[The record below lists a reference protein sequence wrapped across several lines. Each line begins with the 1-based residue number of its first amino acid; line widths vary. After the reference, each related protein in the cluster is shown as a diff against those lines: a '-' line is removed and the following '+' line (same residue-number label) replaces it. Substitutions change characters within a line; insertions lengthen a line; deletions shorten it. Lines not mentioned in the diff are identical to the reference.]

1 MKDRI
6 LKVIKETFELNKV
19 DETVSQKNCEK
30 WDSMNHLNLVIA
42 LEEEFNISFEPE
54 EIAEMKNFDDIQKI
68 IEQKVR

>member
-19 DETVSQKNCEK
+19 DETVSQKNCER

-42 LEEEFNISFEPE
+42 LEEEFDISFEPE
-54 EIAEMKNFDDIQKI
+54 EIAEMRSFDDIQKI
-68 IEQKVR
+68 INSK

>member
-42 LEEEFNISFEPE
+42 LEEEFDISFEPE